1 MMMWRACTIFYLV
14 ALPLSIVFLAVMAYF
29 QGTFDWRP
37 FVLVG
42 GGGMASVAV
51 IVWLQSHVSMNLA
64 TVAML
69 QRAAAAEPD
78 NGVDAATGRL
88 LLRKL
93 RRLRSLHS
101 LLLRVQGQ
109 SMEELE
115 QFVAA
120 LPEQRTPESAN
131 RFRPGVTG
139 TAPGKSETSE
149 R

>member
-1 MMMWRACTIFYLV
+1 MMWRACTIFYLV

-115 QFVAA
+115 LKWPTNGGHGLLCQAA
-120 LPEQRTPESAN
+120 FGDLLLVWCRSSKAA
-131 RFRPGVTG
+131 G
-139 TAPGKSETSE
+139 E